1 MTNCKC
7 GDKWRNCAGTFQ
19 DCINLTDIVGLETLD
34 FMTYAPKNIGSFF
47 SNCQNLKES
56 TIRKCETWNVGTP
69 ETISDMFTRCTQ
81 LTSIDLSGWDLSNA
95 TNLGNLCRECSNLK
109 YVTLNL
115 TGALKNIDYAF
126 HLTSNLKSLK
136 GLNDRVGN
144 MFYTFRE
151 ALSNV
156 EYLDIDFTN
165 TTVINYLYACGTN
178 NILTDINLTGTI
190 SSVMDSTSSNHP
202 KFFDKFTALSVDCL
216 VKILNAL
223 VDYSSDSTTYT
234 LTLGSVNLAKL
245 NSEQIKIATDKG
257 WTLN

>member
-1 MTNCKC
+1 
-7 GDKWRNCAGTFQ
+7 
-19 DCINLTDIVGLETLD
+19 
-34 FMTYAPKNIGSFF
+34 
-47 SNCQNLKES
+47 
-56 TIRKCETWNVGTP
+56 
-69 ETISDMFTRCTQ
+69 
-81 LTSIDLSGWDLSNA
+81 
-95 TNLGNLCRECSNLK
+95 
-109 YVTLNL
+109 
-115 TGALKNIDYAF
+115 
-126 HLTSNLKSLK
+126 
-136 GLNDRVGN
+136 
-144 MFYTFRE
+144 MFYTFRD

-165 TTVINYLYACGTN
+165 IISIKYLYTCGTN

-190 SSVMDSTSSNHP
+190 GSIMDSTSSEQP

-223 VDYSSDSTTYT
+223 VDYSSESTTYT